1 MMVSYSMG
9 INRSRAAWRRRRW
22 YVRSIQFTMA
32 TRNSSRVSHRRR
44 SSTLFYKR
52 TKNDSM
58 VALSAAEPIWTIEL
72 TI

>member
-1 MMVSYSMG
+1 
-9 INRSRAAWRRRRW
+9 
-22 YVRSIQFTMA
+22 MA